1 VKYHRHLRCESLP
14 SIPVVSHLESNLS
27 FRFSAIKMDG
37 MPLYDYARHGIPLP
51 RPIEARKTT
60 VHSLELVE
68 WIGDNHKWRWPT
80 KALTDEEK
88 KKLEVAL
95 EGAGEQ
101 VNLEDVLPA
110 SELETRKDG
119 EEEKEEQGEEPHADN
134 SSSIPTA
141 FVLKMSVSS
150 GTYVRSIVHDL
161 AHALGS
167 AGHVVT
173 LTRTRQGKFALDAEC
188 GDDSATVSSE
198 LKRCIPWEVF
208 SRACADSE
216 AKSDVDVDED
226 GWAEWEREV
235 IQRMEVVGEGGDGKA
250 K

>member
-1 VKYHRHLRCESLP
+1 
-14 SIPVVSHLESNLS
+14 
-27 FRFSAIKMDG
+27 MDG
-37 MPLYDYARHGIPLP
+37 MPLYDYARRGIPLP
-51 RPIEARKTT
+51 RPIEPRKTT

-68 WIGDNHKWRWPT
+68 WIGDNHKWRWPK

-88 KKLEVAL
+88 KKLQAAL

-101 VNLEDVLPA
+101 VNLQDALPMP
-110 SELETRKDG
+110 SEGEGKAEGTEIVKDG
-119 EEEKEEQGEEPHADN
+119 EEEEGSD
-134 SSSIPTA
+134 ITPTA

-173 LTRTRQGKFALDAEC
+173 LTRTRQGKFVLDTESDPSQASTETS
-188 GDDSATVSSE
+188 D
-198 LKRCIPWEVF
+198 LKSCVPWEIL
-208 SRACADSE
+208 SRACADSNPE
-216 AKSDVDVDED
+216 LEVDED

-235 IQRMEVVGEGGDGKA
+235 IQRMEIVAEGGGK
-250 K
+250 KTN